1 MKRAGT
7 LVRLVEGTA
16 LFIIYPFGEPVWM
29 FAQYTERTHTAEHVD
44 SLNLKMRGRS
54 TPAWDSGN
62 VTVWEEYIN
71 VGLVVANSLLLLI
84 TSFVGIAANSFVIL
98 AVYRQKS
105 LQTSVNALVVNL
117 AVVDLLRCTVDCPF
131 LLAIIIA
138 VHHGGRVDGWVC
150 DTQMAS
156 FYFSSCLQLLTLACI
171 SGERYQA
178 VARPFKESQRKRRLA
193 VLIPLT
199 WTLAVLVAALCL
211 KYLKNSPVYVRCT
224 GPLRG
229 PSSPYDTV
237 GLYMLLPL
245 WAACFAVII
254 GFYARIFALLRSH
267 NRKIFDEGTSAVK
280 RDPTEGSQRKPDMSV
295 SENAHKKLEQKQ
307 ILGVRVAPTQTEPN
321 PLQEN
326 SLLTSGEAPRCV
338 SVGSEKKTEFKNTL
352 EMSQPLTEQAVEK
365 HLKTHQWRESSMKTE
380 ARASNQDSVVDRES
394 MRMPGVSSGEKQ
406 SREQLETVKKPTERS
421 PKAPFQD
428 PEYIS
433 VLQTDPN
440 NRKDEETAAASAF
453 HQVCVQPPVNEAVKT
468 PAVMEGAVCMMPSK
482 AGKERAR
489 KKKESKV
496 ARRAGYII
504 LTFLLFWLPLIATIL
519 VNCLIHKNR
528 NTQVSPGIKLH
539 HVGRLYSQTG
549 CCLKASFCCF
559 QMLIV
564 QDLDVLSV
572 SVTCT
577 TSLSNPMIYAAVNP
591 QFRSEFYK
599 LKNWI
604 KSKFN

>member
-1 MKRAGT
+1 
-7 LVRLVEGTA
+7 
-16 LFIIYPFGEPVWM
+16 
-29 FAQYTERTHTAEHVD
+29 
-44 SLNLKMRGRS
+44 MRGQS
-54 TPAWDSGN
+54 APAWDSGN

-71 VGLVVANSLLLLI
+71 VGLVVANSLVLFI

-98 AVYRQKS
+98 AVYHQKS

-117 AVVDLLRCTVDCPF
+117 AVIDFLRCTVDCPF
-131 LLAIIIA
+131 LLTIIIT
-138 VHHGGRVDGWVC
+138 VHQGGRVDGWVC

-178 VARPFKESQRKRRLA
+178 VAQPFKESRRKRRLA

-254 GFYARIFALLRSH
+254 GFYTRIFALLRSH

-280 RDPTEGSQRKPDMSV
+280 KDPTEGDQRKLDMSIL
-295 SENAHKKLEQKQ
+295 ENAHKKSEQKQ
-307 ILGVRVAPTQTEPN
+307 ILSIRVAPTQTEPN

-326 SLLTSGEAPRCV
+326 SLLTSGEAARCV

-352 EMSQPLTEQAVEK
+352 EMSQPLTEHAVEK
-365 HLKTHQWRESSMKTE
+365 QFKTQQWRECSMKTE
-380 ARASNQDSVVDRES
+380 AKASYQLSVVDRES
-394 MRMPGVSSGEKQ
+394 MRMPGVSSDSNGEKEP
-406 SREQLETVKKPTERS
+406 RERLETVKTPTETS
-421 PKAPFQD
+421 PKALFQD

-433 VLQTDPN
+433 VLQSDLTLSN
-440 NRKDEETAAASAF
+440 NKKEEATAAVSAL
-453 HQVCVQPPVNEAVKT
+453 HQVSSQPPVNDAVKES
-468 PAVMEGAVCMMPSK
+468 AVMEGAVCMMPSK

-489 KKKESKV
+489 KKKESKM
-496 ARRAGYII
+496 AKRAGYII
-504 LTFLLFWLPLIATIL
+504 ITFLLFWLPLIITIM
-519 VNCLIHKNR
+519 VNCLIHRNK
-528 NTQVSPGIKLH
+528 NTQVSEWTKPL
-539 HVGRLYSQTG
+539 L
-549 CCLKASFCCF
+549 
-559 QMLIV
+559 
-564 QDLDVLSV
+564 
-572 SVTCT
+572 
-577 TSLSNPMIYAAVNP
+577 TSCWEI
-591 QFRSEFYK
+591 
-599 LKNWI
+599 
-604 KSKFN
+604 

>member
-1 MKRAGT
+1 
-7 LVRLVEGTA
+7 
-16 LFIIYPFGEPVWM
+16 
-29 FAQYTERTHTAEHVD
+29 
-44 SLNLKMRGRS
+44 MRGRS

-138 VHHGGRVDGWVC
+138 VHQGGRVDGRVC

-280 RDPTEGSQRKPDMSV
+280 RDPTEG
-295 SENAHKKLEQKQ
+295 
-307 ILGVRVAPTQTEPN
+307 
-321 PLQEN
+321 
-326 SLLTSGEAPRCV
+326 
-338 SVGSEKKTEFKNTL
+338 
-352 EMSQPLTEQAVEK
+352 
-365 HLKTHQWRESSMKTE
+365 
-380 ARASNQDSVVDRES
+380 
-394 MRMPGVSSGEKQ
+394 
-406 SREQLETVKKPTERS
+406 
-421 PKAPFQD
+421 
-428 PEYIS
+428 
-433 VLQTDPN
+433 
-440 NRKDEETAAASAF
+440 
-453 HQVCVQPPVNEAVKT
+453 
-468 PAVMEGAVCMMPSK
+468 
-482 AGKERAR
+482 KERAR

-528 NTQVSPGIKLH
+528 NT
-539 HVGRLYSQTG
+539 
-549 CCLKASFCCF
+549 